1 ARGADGGARWHP
13 TAPTRALPG
22 GPLPPTEAP
31 AALASGA
38 VARASPVLRPAGPSL
53 RGGPAAVGGTLDPL
67 AAPRR
72 GDPPRTGR
80 PGARAAGG
88 GGGRASRAGAHHP
101 PGRGGRT
108 GLGRGSAGA
117 GGGSARG
124 GCPRAG
130 SPPGPG
136 DAHWTGAAAAAT
148 GRDRVGTG
156 GVPGPGDAA
165 GDAPGGMVNRA
176 PRRHRLADR
185 RRAVGGSGDLRGP
198 RSAGADPGAV
208 GAGAPHG
215 GAIPLLRG

>member
-1 ARGADGGARWHP
+1 
-13 TAPTRALPG
+13 
-22 GPLPPTEAP
+22 
-31 AALASGA
+31 
-38 VARASPVLRPAGPSL
+38 
-53 RGGPAAVGGTLDPL
+53 GTLDPV

-156 GVPGPGDAA
+156 GVRSEEHTSELQSRENL
-165 GDAPGGMVNRA
+165 VC
-176 PRRHRLADR
+176 RL
-185 RRAVGGSGDLRGP
+185 
-198 RSAGADPGAV
+198 
-208 GAGAPHG
+208 
-215 GAIPLLRG
+215 LLEKKKTTLVC